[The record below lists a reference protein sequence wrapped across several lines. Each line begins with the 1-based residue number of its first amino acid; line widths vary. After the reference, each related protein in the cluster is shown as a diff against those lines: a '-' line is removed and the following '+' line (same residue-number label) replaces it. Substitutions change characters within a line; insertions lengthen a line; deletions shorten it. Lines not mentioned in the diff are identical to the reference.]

1 MNHSSTCNVYWEND
15 GSMLDLPFGFL
26 LSLIVTL
33 CIASAITGYYAFP
46 ISAGDFGFL
55 AFMSFSWGFVAFE
68 FCLGTIY
75 KYDVI
80 RFRKAIAHINS
91 LDLRSSTQRSS

>member
-1 MNHSSTCNVYWEND
+1 
-15 GSMLDLPFGFL
+15 
-26 LSLIVTL
+26 
-33 CIASAITGYYAFP
+33 
-46 ISAGDFGFL
+46 
-55 AFMSFSWGFVAFE
+55 VAFE